1 MSITPEL
8 YEFVVKVV
16 EEKVREIKVTREEF
30 DKLRSAVEENSK
42 AISQLR
48 EAVDRLAE
56 AQAKSEE
63 RLTRLERAVDRLAEA
78 QAKSEERLT
87 RLERAVEENSKAI
100 SQLRE
105 AVDRLVAAVGD
116 LRVQVG
122 RLSEVVGFSLEDI
135 AKALV
140 PYWLKEVHGVTLEGE
155 LKREFLVLDGREVEV
170 NLYAKGFREGRV
182 VDVVGET
189 KSRIYGGDVLK
200 LYREVVEPLRRVGRE
215 VVAFMVGFVVHPS
228 AKREAEER
236 GILVIAAYEF
246 RTF

>member
-8 YEFVVKVV
+8 YEFVVKVI

-48 EAVDRLAE
+48 EAVDRL
-56 AQAKSEE
+56 
-63 RLTRLERAVDRLAEA
+63 
-78 QAKSEERLT
+78 
-87 RLERAVEENSKAI
+87 
-100 SQLRE
+100 
-105 AVDRLVAAVGD
+105 VAAVGD

-122 RLSEVVGFSLEDI
+122 RLSEIVGFSLEDI

-155 LKREFLVLDGREVEV
+155 LKREFLILDGKEVEID
-170 NLYAKGFREGRV
+170 LYAKGFREGRI

-200 LYREVVEPLRRVGRE
+200 LYREVIEPLRRVGRE

-228 AKREAEER
+228 ARKEAEER
-236 GILVIAAYEF
+236 EILVVAAYEF

>member
-8 YEFVVKVV
+8 YEFIVKVV
-16 EEKVREIKVTREEF
+16 EEKVKEIKVTREEF
-30 DKLRSAVEENSK
+30 GKLRSAVEENSK
-42 AISQLR
+42 ALSQLR
-48 EAVDRLAE
+48 E
-56 AQAKSEE
+56 
-63 RLTRLERAVDRLAEA
+63 AVDRLAEA

-105 AVDRLVAAVGD
+105 AVNRLVAAIGD

-122 RLSEVVGFSLEDI
+122 RLSEVIGFSLEDI
-135 AKALV
+135 AKTLV
-140 PYWLKEVHGVTLEGE
+140 PYWLKEVHGVTLKGD
-155 LKREFLVLDGREVEV
+155 LRREFLKIDGREVEV
-170 NLYAKGFREGRV
+170 NLYATGFREGRV

-200 LYREVVEPLRRVGRE
+200 FYREVVEPLRKMGRE
-215 VVAFMVGFVVHPS
+215 VVAFMVGFAIHPS
-228 AKREAEER
+228 ARKEAEER
-236 GILVIAAYEF
+236 EILVVAAYEF

>member
-48 EAVDRLAE
+48 E
-56 AQAKSEE
+56 
-63 RLTRLERAVDRLAEA
+63 AVDRLAEA

>member
-8 YEFVVKVV
+8 YEFIVKVV
-16 EEKVREIKVTREEF
+16 EEKVREIRVTREEF
-30 DKLRSAVEENSK
+30 DKLRAAVEENTR
-42 AISQLR
+42 AIAQLR

-63 RLTRLERAVDRLAEA
+63 RLTRLE
-78 QAKSEERLT
+78 K
-87 RLERAVEENSKAI
+87 
-100 SQLRE
+100 
-105 AVDRLVAAVGD
+105 AVDRLVSAVGD
-116 LRVQVG
+116 LRMQVG

-140 PYWLKEVHGVTLEGE
+140 PYWLKEVHGVTLEGD
-155 LKREFLVLDGREVEV
+155 LRREFFVLEDKEVEAD
-170 NLYAKGFREGRV
+170 LYATGFKEGRV

-200 LYREVVEPLRRVGRE
+200 FHREVVEPLRKQGRE
-215 VVAFMVGFVVHPS
+215 VVAIMVGFVVHPS
-228 AKREAEER
+228 ARKEAEER
-236 GILVIAAYEF
+236 GIMVIAAYEF